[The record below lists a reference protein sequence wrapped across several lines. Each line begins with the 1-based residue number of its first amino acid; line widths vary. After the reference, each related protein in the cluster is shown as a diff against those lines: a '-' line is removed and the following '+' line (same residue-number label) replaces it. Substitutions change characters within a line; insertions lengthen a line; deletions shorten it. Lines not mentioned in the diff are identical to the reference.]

1 MEILRQLPKHFSFN
15 KISKETS
22 RKEFHAQ
29 QFREVRTLP
38 WERSTSFLTMY
49 PHFILFP
56 KGRCMK
62 ILLKS
67 TRNVLKKY
75 NKDCPFSKNILGAC
89 NHVIIIDRTVVNIKF
104 NSY

>member
-1 MEILRQLPKHFSFN
+1 MEILHHFPKHFSFN

-22 RKEFHAQ
+22 RKESHAQ
-29 QFREVRTLP
+29 EFREERTLP

-49 PHFILFP
+49 PHFILFQ

-67 TRNVLKKY
+67 TIK
-75 NKDCPFSKNILGAC
+75 
-89 NHVIIIDRTVVNIKF
+89 TVHSVKTF
-104 NSY
+104 